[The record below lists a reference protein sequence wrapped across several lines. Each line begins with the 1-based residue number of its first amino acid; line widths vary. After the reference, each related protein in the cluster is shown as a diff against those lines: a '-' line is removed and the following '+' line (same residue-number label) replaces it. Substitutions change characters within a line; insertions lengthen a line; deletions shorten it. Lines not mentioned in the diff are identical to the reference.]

1 MAECIGYRISVIVRA
16 MADVTASVEPGK
28 TVELLENYKG
38 FF

>member
-1 MAECIGYRISVIVRA
+1 VRA
-16 MADVTASVEPGK
+16 MADVTVEPGK